1 MSNLLKL
8 TFYKNILESLKMIY
22 FMDKEPINGRRET
35 FMWENGLMAKCK
47 GKESFIGNRV
57 FLTMES
63 IKMILNMVRE
73 K

>member
-1 MSNLLKL
+1 
-8 TFYKNILESLKMIY
+8 MIY

>member
-1 MSNLLKL
+1 
-8 TFYKNILESLKMIY
+8 MIY

-63 IKMILNMVRE
+63 IKMILNMGKV